1 MLGLVVLGQ
10 RPDRDL
16 PHDKF
21 QVIYL
26 IHKARTELDFSVS
39 GDGQSDPYVHSSKS
53 TGLRVAVQNQ
63 FFTVDS
69 ILGTVLR
76 LFFFHFTVTFL
87 TTFERQWSSFF
98 KWKIGALERLSNL
111 LRINYYVAAA
121 AAKSLQSCP
130 TLCDPIDGLPP
141 GSPIPGILQARTLEW
156 VAVSFSNAW
165 KWKWSR
171 SVVSDF

>member
-16 PHDKF
+16 PHGKF
-21 QVIYL
+21 QVVELRFYL
-26 IHKARTELDFSVS
+26 IHKARTELDFFVS

-69 ILGTVLR
+69 IPGTVLR

-87 TTFERQWSSFF
+87 TTFQRHNDSH
-98 KWKIGALERLSNL
+98 
-111 LRINYYVAAA
+111 
-121 AAKSLQSCP
+121 
-130 TLCDPIDGLPP
+130 
-141 GSPIPGILQARTLEW
+141 
-156 VAVSFSNAW
+156 FSNE
-165 KWKWSR
+165 KLGP
-171 SVVSDF
+171 